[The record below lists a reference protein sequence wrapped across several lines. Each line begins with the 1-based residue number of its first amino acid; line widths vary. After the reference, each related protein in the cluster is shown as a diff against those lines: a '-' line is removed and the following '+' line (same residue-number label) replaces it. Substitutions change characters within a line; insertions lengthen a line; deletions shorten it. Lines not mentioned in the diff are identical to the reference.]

1 MSLKTEPKGIPL
13 KNGDCLD
20 CGGLGFTGMYHDRC
34 LYCDGTGKHKPVLP
48 PPQSGEKE

>member
-20 CGGLGFTGMYHDRC
+20 CGGLGFTGMYHSTRW
-34 LYCDGTGKHKPVLP
+34 
-48 PPQSGEKE
+48 SGNEKRKMGA